1 VELTRLD
8 EEPVETVYSPSK
20 AFRAAITVDSRG
32 AYRIH
37 LELWDTD
44 GWPLGEAA
52 HWCACNRGA
61 TFVDTL
67 ERARTLAQERLALA
81 EPPEPE

>member
-1 VELTRLD
+1 
-8 EEPVETVYSPSK
+8 VYSPSK
-20 AFRAAITVDSRG
+20 AFRAGITRDSRG

-37 LELWDTD
+37 LEHWDTD

-52 HWCACNRGA
+52 HWCPYNRGA

-67 ERARTLAQERLALA
+67 ERAQTLAHDRLALA
-81 EPPEPE
+81 EPQALE